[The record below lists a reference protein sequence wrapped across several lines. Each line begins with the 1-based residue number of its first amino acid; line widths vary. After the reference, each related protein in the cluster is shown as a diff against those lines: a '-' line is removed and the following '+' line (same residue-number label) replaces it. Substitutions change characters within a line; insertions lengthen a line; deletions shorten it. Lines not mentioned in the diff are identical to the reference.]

1 MAEKKFIPI
10 GKIIGVHGLRGN
22 VKVYSYAESLETFES
37 GLEICIRQKGCAEER
52 MTIRCAGA
60 HKKGILL
67 LFNEVQTI
75 DEAEKLVGAE
85 LLIERSNLPE
95 LEEGTYYWFEII
107 GLKVYTVS
115 GEYLG
120 VVKSIF
126 PTGSNDVYVV
136 KDGSKETLIPALKS
150 VLVSVSPGEGLMKV
164 ELPEGL

>member
-1 MAEKKFIPI
+1 MAERNFIPI
-10 GKIIGVHGLRGN
+10 GKITGVHGLRGN
-22 VKVYSYAESLETFES
+22 VKVYSYAESLETFEP
-37 GLEICIRQKGCAEER
+37 GLEICIRQKGRAEER
-52 MTIRCAGA
+52 VTVRRAGA

-67 LFNEVQTI
+67 SFNEVQTI
-75 DEAEKLVGAE
+75 DEAEKLVGGE
-85 LLIERSNLPE
+85 LLIARSNLPE

-150 VLVSVSPGEGLMKV
+150 VLVSVSPQEGLMKV